1 MTTPRDPPCPPL
13 LRGGE
18 RDRVAVGGSHRVP
31 PNEGAV
37 HRWQPAHRRQS
48 ACRPRSG
55 RLLPPLGRGGRG
67 GRVRC
72 QITRP
77 IAFRPPLP
85 RHLRPNSI
93 HLLPNHLRNRL
104 PDRFCQRKNGQFGML
119 ACERSL
125 QRSSQ
130 RFEFLRVLLL
140 AVAWL
145 AVALSGLA
153 PVAAEDSA
161 SPAKPPDPADPSIY
175 GIDLSNDDLEH
186 WSFRPLAAVA
196 PPVPQ
201 RDGEWVCNPVDAFV
215 LKKLHA
221 KGLSPAPPA
230 DDRTWLRRVSYDL
243 VGLPPPPDEVDLFL
257 KDKSD
262 DRRSRAVERLL
273 ADPNYGIR
281 WGRRW
286 LDVVR
291 YADTNGYERDGDKP
305 SAWRYRDYVINSL
318 NADKPFDRFL
328 TEQLAGDELDDA
340 GAESMIATTFLRLGT
355 WDDEPAD
362 PTVDRYEQLDD
373 IVGTVSA
380 TFLGLTLRCARC
392 HNHKFEPLSQIDYA
406 RMLAIFEP
414 LKRPQLGRIEL
425 DVAVGTAPELDLDQ
439 AAVARHEAAL
449 GAVKAQLKSL
459 DDLVRER
466 YFESGQTKLL
476 PEAYAAHKLT
486 EAQRTSAQDKLVRE
500 TQKQFDEELAV
511 LRTADEARQREAFL
525 AAAKTVETAVPSS
538 LPRAYIWRES
548 ALPPPVTQVL
558 RRGSPATP
566 AGTVEPG
573 FPAVLAACQAPGAPS
588 AVSSRRQR
596 STLRR
601 LALARWMTASTNPLV
616 ARVIVNRLWQGHFGD
631 GLVSS
636 ENDFG
641 VMGSTPSN
649 QELLD
654 WLANELHA
662 DRSAPEGAWRLKRI
676 HKLIVLSN
684 TYAQSSDRREEAA
697 RSDVDN
703 SLLWRFPYRRL
714 EAEAVRD
721 AVLFINGRLNPRM
734 GGPGVY
740 PKIAREVLEGQSR
753 PGSGWGKFDER
764 EAARRSIY
772 VFVKRSLLVPEMEL
786 LDFAD
791 TNTSCEQRPVSTIPT
806 QALTLFNGDF
816 LNAEAGHFAER
827 LIREAGDDR
836 NAQIERAYH
845 LALCRGPTQEEL
857 SASQAFLDRQ
867 AAQIIAEDSAAD
879 RTGAGQPARDSR
891 RVALAALCLVIYNL
905 NEFVYVD

>member
-1 MTTPRDPPCPPL
+1 MTMARDPPCPPL

-18 RDRVAVGGSHRVP
+18 YDRVADRWPHGVP
-31 PNEGAV
+31 AKEG
-37 HRWQPAHRRQS
+37 
-48 ACRPRSG
+48 RS
-55 RLLPPLGRGGRG
+55 
-67 GRVRC
+67 
-72 QITRP
+72 QIR
-77 IAFRPPLP
+77 
-85 RHLRPNSI
+85 
-93 HLLPNHLRNRL
+93 HLLP
-104 PDRFCQRKNGQFGML
+104 
-119 ACERSL
+119 A
-125 QRSSQ
+125 
-130 RFEFLRVLLL
+130 LLL
-140 AVAWL
+140 VL
-145 AVALSGLA
+145 ALLSVGLSDLAL
-153 PVAAEDSA
+153 VAADDAA
-161 SPAKPPDPADPSIY
+161 SPAKPPDPADPSTY
-175 GIDLSNDDLEH
+175 GIELSNDDLEH
-186 WSFRPLAAVA
+186 WSFRPIATLA
-196 PPVPQ
+196 PPVPHS
-201 RDGEWVCNPVDAFV
+201 DAEWARNPIDAFV
-215 LKKLHA
+215 LNKLHA
-221 KGLSPAPPA
+221 KGLAPAPLA

-243 VGLPPPPDEVDLFL
+243 IGLPPAPEVVDSFLQDE
-257 KDKSD
+257 SA
-262 DRRSRAVERLL
+262 DRRGRAVDRLL

-328 TEQLAGDELDDA
+328 TEQLAGDEIEDA

-373 IVGTVSA
+373 ILGTVSA

-414 LKRPQLGRIEL
+414 LKRPQLGRIDL
-425 DVAVGTAPELDLDQ
+425 DVAVGTPAELDSDQ
-439 AAVARHEAAL
+439 AAIARHEAAL
-449 GAVKAQLKSL
+449 AAVKAQLKSL

-466 YFESGQTKLL
+466 YFGLGQSKLSRD
-476 PEAYAAHKLT
+476 AYEAHKLT
-486 EAQRTSAQDKLVRE
+486 EDRRTSAQVKLVRE

-511 LRTADEARQREAFL
+511 LRTADEMRQREAFL
-525 AAAKTVETAVPSS
+525 SAGKTLEAAVPGA

-548 ALPPPVTQVL
+548 ALPAPVTQVF

-573 FPAVLAACQAPGAPS
+573 YPAVLAVCEAPAAAP
-588 AVSSRRQR
+588 ALSSQRPAR

-601 LALARWMTASTNPLV
+601 LALARWMTAPTNPLV
-616 ARVIVNRLWQGHFGD
+616 ARVIVNRLWQGHFGE

-641 VMGSTPSN
+641 VVGSSPSN

-654 WLANELHA
+654 WLANELRA
-662 DRSAPEGAWRLKRI
+662 GPAPQESAWRLKRI

-684 TYAQSSDRREEAA
+684 TYGQSSDRREEAA

-721 AVLFINGRLNPRM
+721 AVLFINGRLSSRM

-753 PGSGWGKFDER
+753 PGNGWGKFDER

-806 QALTLFNGDF
+806 QALTLLNGDF
-816 LNAEAGHFAER
+816 LNVEAAHFAER
-827 LIREAGDDR
+827 LIREAGDEPG
-836 NAQIERAYH
+836 AQIERAYG
-845 LALCRGPTQEEL
+845 LALCRGPTAEEK
-857 SASQAFLDRQ
+857 SAGLAFLDRQ
-867 AAQIIAEDSAAD
+867 AAQVVAEDRTRDLTRAD
-879 RTGAGQPARDSR
+879 QPARNAP

>member
-1 MTTPRDPPCPPL
+1 M
-13 LRGGE
+13 
-18 RDRVAVGGSHRVP
+18 SHRI
-31 PNEGAV
+31 
-37 HRWQPAHRRQS
+37 
-48 ACRPRSG
+48 
-55 RLLPPLGRGGRG
+55 
-67 GRVRC
+67 RC
-72 QITRP
+72 QITLP
-77 IAFRPPLP
+77 IAFLWVGF
-85 RHLRPNSI
+85 LN
-93 HLLPNHLRNRL
+93 
-104 PDRFCQRKNGQFGML
+104 L
-119 ACERSL
+119 AS
-125 QRSSQ
+125 
-130 RFEFLRVLLL
+130 
-140 AVAWL
+140 
-145 AVALSGLA
+145 
-153 PVAAEDSA
+153 VAADDA
-161 SPAKPPDPADPSIY
+161 APPGNPPEAADPALY
-175 GIDLSNDDLEH
+175 GIELSDGDREH
-186 WSFRPLAAVA
+186 WSFRPLATVA
-196 PPVPQ
+196 PPIPE
-201 RDGEWVCNPVDAFV
+201 RNAEWVGSPIDAFV

-221 KGLSPAPPA
+221 KGLSPASRA

-243 VGLPPPPDEVDLFL
+243 VGLPPTPGEVDSFL
-257 KDKSD
+257 KDDSAE
-262 DRRSRAVERLL
+262 RRSRVVDRLL

-305 SAWRYRDYVINSL
+305 SAWRYRDYVIDSL

-362 PTVDRYEQLDD
+362 PSVDRYEQLDD

-406 RMLAIFEP
+406 RILAIFEP
-414 LKRPQLGRIEL
+414 LKRPQLGRIDL
-425 DVAVGTAPELDLDQ
+425 DVAVGTPAELASDQ

-449 GAVKAQLKSL
+449 AAVKAQLKSL

-466 YFESGQTKLL
+466 YFESGETKL
-476 PEAYAAHKLT
+476 PPDVYEAHKMT
-486 EAQRTSAQDKLVRE
+486 EDRRTSAQNRLVRE
-500 TQKQFDEELAV
+500 TQKQFDEEVSV
-511 LRTADEARQREAFL
+511 LRTADEAKQQEAFL
-525 AAAKTVETAVPSS
+525 AAVKTVEAAFPST

-548 ALPPPVTQVL
+548 ALPASVTQVF
-558 RRGSPATP
+558 RRGAPQTP

-573 FPAVLAACQAPGAPS
+573 YPAVLAACQVA
-588 AVSSRRQR
+588 AVTPASSTKRPVK
-596 STLRR
+596 SSLRR
-601 LALARWMTASTNPLV
+601 LALARWMTAPANPLV
-616 ARVIVNRLWQGHFGD
+616 SRVIVNRLWQGHFGE

-641 VMGSTPSN
+641 VMGSAPSN

-654 WLANELHA
+654 WLANELRA
-662 DRSAPEGAWRLKRI
+662 GSSAQDGAWRLKRI

-684 TYAQSSDRREEAA
+684 AYGQSSDRREGAA
-697 RSDVDN
+697 RVDVEN

-721 AVLFINGRLNPRM
+721 AVLSVNGRLNPSM
-734 GGPGVY
+734 GGKGVY

-753 PGSGWGKFDER
+753 PGNGWGKFDER
-764 EAARRSIY
+764 DSARRSIY
-772 VFVKRSLLVPEMEL
+772 VFVKRSLLLPEMEL

-806 QALTLFNGDF
+806 QALTLLNGEF
-816 LNAEAGHFAER
+816 LNAEAAHFAER
-827 LIREAGDDR
+827 LIREAGNQPR
-836 NAQIERAYH
+836 AQIELAYR
-845 LALCRGPTQEEL
+845 LAMCRGPTAEEM
-857 SASQAFLDRQ
+857 SAALAFLERQ
-867 AAQIIAEDSAAD
+867 AAQIVAEDRPRD
-879 RTGAGQPARDSR
+879 GTQAGQPARNAP